1 MQSETTDDDARKR
14 SWKIVEKTLA
24 LADPAKKG
32 QRELHELVSA
42 LTVFIDDNSGSTRR
56 DLVDTMIALIEA
68 ATEGRWKADLLFL
81 AYTLYSRAFTEE
93 DEQNWLR
100 DRFAPFRQIMKES
113 SIFQEMLQRDLE
125 ASKN

>member
-1 MQSETTDDDARKR
+1 VQSENIDDDARKR
-14 SWKIVEKTLA
+14 SWKIVEETLS

-42 LTVFIDDNSGSTRR
+42 MTVFIDDNSGSTRR
-56 DLVDTMIALIEA
+56 DLVDAMIALIEA
-68 ATEGRWKADLLFL
+68 ATEGRWKANLFFL
-81 AYTLYSRAFTEE
+81 AYILYSRAFTEE

>member
-1 MQSETTDDDARKR
+1 MQSETTDDDTRKR
-14 SWKIVEKTLA
+14 SWKIVERTLA

-42 LTVFIDDNSGSTRR
+42 MAVNIDDNSSSTRCH
-56 DLVDTMIALIEA
+56 LVDAMIALIEA
-68 ATEGRWKADLLFL
+68 ATEDRWKADLLFL
-81 AYTLYSRAFTEE
+81 AYTLFSRAFTEE

-100 DRFAPFRQIMKES
+100 NRFAPFRQIMKES
-113 SIFQEMLQRDLE
+113 PIFQEMLQRDLE

>member
-1 MQSETTDDDARKR
+1 MQSEHIDDDARKR
-14 SWKIVEKTLA
+14 SWKIVEETLA

-32 QRELHELVSA
+32 QPELHELVSA
-42 LTVFIDDNSGSTRR
+42 MTVFVDDNSSSTRR
-56 DLVDTMIALIEA
+56 HLVDAMIALIGA
-68 ATEGRWKADLLFL
+68 ATEGRWKAEVLFL